1 MNGNEALAALAAGIT
16 VKYREIGTEN
26 WLYAETLMAKDILR
40 GAMRIGG
47 RTVQIEFMWDSPPQT
62 SSLQMFEAKFGK
74 PEPWIRFDESKNRY
88 VCDYNAIDHHLLI
101 RQAQWEVWQAVIES
115 QGGGDGR

>member
-47 RTVQIEFMWDSPPQT
+47 RTVQIEFMWDSPPLKRQVFRCLRQNLESLSPGYGSMSLKTDT
-62 SSLQMFEAKFGK
+62 SATIMPSTTT
-74 PEPWIRFDESKNRY
+74 Y
-88 VCDYNAIDHHLLI
+88 
-101 RQAQWEVWQAVIES
+101 
-115 QGGGDGR
+115 